1 MTVSNREPKLPQEQ
15 HLYARLVARL
25 VAVGLALLVIAY
37 GLYISG
43 MLPAKVPVAEI
54 PEYWHLDAQDY
65 SAATDTPRGWTWP
78 GNLHRGDSFAFGA
91 LAFMAGVSIMCL
103 VAVLPY
109 FLRRR
114 DFAYASVV
122 LAEVAV
128 LVIAAG
134 GFLGGG

>member
-1 MTVSNREPKLPQEQ
+1 
-15 HLYARLVARL
+15 
-25 VAVGLALLVIAY
+25 VAVGLALLVISY

-43 MLPAKVPVAEI
+43 VLPAKVPVAEI

-65 SAATDTPRGWTWP
+65 GSETDTPRGWTWP
-78 GNLHRGDSFAFGA
+78 ANLGRGDSLAFGA
-91 LAFMAGVSIMCL
+91 LAFMAGVSVMCL

-109 FLRRR
+109 FLRTR
-114 DFAYASVV
+114 DFAYAAVI

-134 GFLGGG
+134 GFLSGG